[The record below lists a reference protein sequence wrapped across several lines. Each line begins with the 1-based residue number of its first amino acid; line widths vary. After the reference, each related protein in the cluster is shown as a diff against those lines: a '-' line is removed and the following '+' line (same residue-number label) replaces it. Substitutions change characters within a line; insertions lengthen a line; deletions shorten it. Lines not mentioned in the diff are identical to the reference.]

1 MVIVDTSVW
10 IDYFNG
16 RYNKFTEKLEDLEKK
31 KYDIFTTG
39 IIITEILS
47 GIRSS
52 KDYKIIKEKL
62 LQLPYV
68 NLIYPSTYIESALI
82 FKKGKKTGI
91 TIRKIIDCLI
101 AQLAI
106 ENGLLLLHHDKNFDR
121 IATFSKL
128 KIY

>member
-16 RYNKFTEKLEDLEKK
+16 RYNKFTEKLADLEKK

-62 LQLPYV
+62 LQLSYV

-106 ENGLLLLHHDKNFDR
+106 ENGLLLLHHDKDFDR

-128 KIY
+128 KVY

>member
-16 RYNKFTEKLEDLEKK
+16 RYNKFTEKLADLEKK

-62 LQLPYV
+62 LQLSYV

-106 ENGLLLLHHDKNFDR
+106 ENSLLLLHHDKDFDR

>member
-16 RYNKFTEKLEDLEKK
+16 RYNKFTEKLADLEKE

-62 LQLPYV
+62 LQLSYV
-68 NLIYPSTYIESALI
+68 NLIYPSTYMESALI

-106 ENGLLLLHHDKNFDR
+106 ENSLLLLHHDKDFDR

>member
-16 RYNKFTEKLEDLEKK
+16 RYNKFTEKLADLEKK

-62 LQLPYV
+62 LQLSYV

-106 ENGLLLLHHDKNFDR
+106 ENGLLLLHHDKDFDR

>member
-10 IDYFNG
+10 VDYFNG
-16 RYNKFTEKLEDLEKK
+16 RYNKFTEKLADLGKK

-47 GIRSS
+47 GIRNS

-68 NLIYPSTYIESALI
+68 KLIYPSTYIESALI

-106 ENGLLLLHHDKNFDR
+106 ENGLLLLHHDKDFDR

>member
-16 RYNKFTEKLEDLEKK
+16 RYNKFTEKLANLEKK

-62 LQLPYV
+62 LQLSYV

-82 FKKGKKTGI
+82 FKKV
-91 TIRKIIDCLI
+91 RK
-101 AQLAI
+101 Q
-106 ENGLLLLHHDKNFDR
+106 E
-121 IATFSKL
+121 
-128 KIY
+128 